1 MAKRLTLFT
10 VFLLILHPLL
20 FKAQIITEESEN
32 DDEDEYDY
40 SEVEYLGTP
49 TKTYANARIFG
60 LSPQRFFSL
69 GWDVQ
74 LPYEMQFTEL
84 GTFQTDSSNLNFD
97 AEKGL
102 ATYTGGLR
110 LQLMTPVISNNRFLW
125 QSMLNAWDVQYT
137 ARKRSHE
144 FWRDSLA
151 HMTDTLDKYGLRTV
165 NWVNTFYVPFDEKQF
180 IIAQIQ
186 LDLSGNFSWLN
197 PLEGQLLYSG
207 AVLYGQRPND
217 RKQWALG
224 ISRTYRA
231 GGMNYIPLI
240 LYNWTSLSRKWGTE
254 ILLPARGHG
263 RYTFS
268 PRSMLLF
275 GYELEGSSYRINQ
288 FSTEDV
294 NFLIRRGELRFR
306 LDYQRQIA
314 GFWWLGV
321 QAGYRVMYS
330 FDADRLKKGQSD
342 FFNLLRDHPYA
353 LRNQTDGAFY
363 FNISINYVSP

>member
-1 MAKRLTLFT
+1 MANRLVHYITC
-10 VFLLILHPLL
+10 LLMAVTALN
-20 FKAQIITEESEN
+20 AQVITEPVEE
-32 DDEDEYDY
+32 DEDDDYDY
-40 SEVEYLGTP
+40 GEVEYLGKP
-49 TKTYANARIFG
+49 TRTYANSRIFG

-74 LPYEMQFTEL
+74 LPYEMRFTEI
-84 GTFQTDSSNLNFD
+84 GTFPMDSTNLNFD

-102 ATYTGGLR
+102 ANYTGGLR

-125 QSMLNAWDVQYT
+125 QTQVNLWDVQYT

-144 FWRDSLA
+144 FWRDSLM
-151 HMTDTLDKYGLRTV
+151 HMTDTLDRYGLRTIG
-165 NWVNTFYVPFDEKQF
+165 WVNTFYVPFDEKNF

-186 LDLSGNFSWLN
+186 LDVSGNYSWSN
-197 PLEGQLLYSG
+197 IMDGQLLYSG
-207 AVLYGQRPND
+207 AILYGQRPND

-224 ISRTYRA
+224 MSRTYRA

-263 RYTFS
+263 RYSFS
-268 PRSMLLF
+268 PRSLLLF
-275 GYELEGSSYRINQ
+275 GYELEGSSYRISQ
-288 FSTEDV
+288 FSSDEFS
-294 NFLIRRGELRFR
+294 FLIRRGELRFR
-306 LDYQRQIA
+306 LDYQRQIKD
-314 GFWWLGV
+314 FWWIGL

-330 FDADRLKKGQSD
+330 FNGDRLEKGQPD
-342 FFNLLRDHPYA
+342 FFNFFRSQPYA
-353 LRNQTDGAFY
+353 ARNQTDGAFY